1 MKTTPKKKLSA
12 YNRHVRAF
20 SKTYKGNPKNMMK
33 AAARSWKG
41 KRTGASKKPR
51 SPRKTT
57 KRRKNIVK
65 KKKSRSSGF
74 RLPGGLGPKGILT
87 GIIGL
92 SLIPRVVPVTTPGQ
106 AKLATGLALRAL
118 KLGGGGA
125 LSSVGIMEVAAEM
138 LGGQLGQI
146 LPGGNG
152 GAVQRYD
159 Y

>member
-1 MKTTPKKKLSA
+1 MPKKK
-12 YNRHVRAF
+12 R
-20 SKTYKGNPKNMMK
+20 
-33 AAARSWKG
+33 
-41 KRTGASKKPR
+41 
-51 SPRKTT
+51 
-57 KRRKNIVK
+57 
-65 KKKSRSSGF
+65 KSRGGF

-125 LSSVGIMEVAAEM
+125 LSAVGIMEVASEM
-138 LGGQLGQI
+138 LGGQLGALI
-146 LPGGNG
+146 PGAGNG
-152 GAVQRYD
+152 GAVRSYD